1 MNVFDIIVLICFA
14 LGIIEGIR
22 KGFISQI
29 AAIVGVV
36 AGVWLSVIF
45 AGKLSEW
52 MSGLFEANPQLM
64 KALAFTTIYAV
75 VVMLLHLAGKLLEKV
90 VKLSMLGWLNK
101 LLGAV
106 FSLMKWALILCV
118 AVVVFDSF
126 NSAFHV
132 VGNDKLANSIFYES
146 LHKIAGT
153 VFPYLKTLLFGGS
166 TANV

>member
-1 MNVFDIIVLICFA
+1 MNVFDIIVLICLA

-64 KALAFTTIYAV
+64 KALAFILIYVIV
-75 VVMLLHLAGKLLEKV
+75 VVLLHLVGKLLEKV

-106 FSLMKWALILCV
+106 FSVMKWALILCIAV
-118 AVVVFDSF
+118 AVFDSF
-126 NSAFHV
+126 NSIFNAV
-132 VGNDKLANSIFYES
+132 SSEKLADSIFYAPLER
-146 LHKIAGT
+146 IAGT
-153 VFPYLKTLLFGGS
+153 VFPYLKTLLFGGN
-166 TANV
+166 TAGA